1 MSTQTVRNI
10 INTQIDS
17 VLNRAKKE
25 LKNEGKKKISEL
37 QNELPTPDE
46 IISKLQTDINE
57 ETCSESGI
65 NKQDKK

>member
-46 IISKLQTDINE
+46 IISKLQNY
-57 ETCSESGI
+57 
-65 NKQDKK
+65 